1 MVQISVDVSQ
11 DTYER
16 LEELSI
22 IYRKNVDEIIAEIT
36 DFISSQSSWIEN
48 KRKEYNVPRRLTTVL
63 AHIFHAGI
71 QSSNS
76 LFTDLLEQLEAK
88 GRFIPNDMEF
98 DLDEMSIWINYAGL
112 TESDLYV
119 DDIDVNLSGLKRLS
133 ASYSLN
139 YDRVDSS
146 ALEKIKDIIKN
157 IHKTPGLSIP
167 DVFNDVMEHHVDFVE
182 DEDFLKLT
190 IDIVEESM
198 GYLPSIPAI
207 SVLFRQILNSAGIDH
222 SRTRT

>member
-167 DVFNDVMEHHVDFVE
+167 DVFNDVMEHHVDFIE

-207 SVLFRQILNSAGIDH
+207 SDLFKQILNSAGIDH